1 MSQRMK
7 PRCLISTDLPEL
19 MADSGFLTLTR
30 PLSQFIADWN
40 TWHFMRE
47 EMIAAK
53 PECEMFYLARIAA
66 IIHALC
72 DRDKVPVPDWVWEE
86 KLPEPEIIVPR
97 ISSDSD
103 WGALIISEAP
113 QVCEYHNLYF
123 QPDMLRKFQ
132 RTVSS

>member
-1 MSQRMK
+1 M
-7 PRCLISTDLPEL
+7 
-19 MADSGFLTLTR
+19 TLTR

-40 TWHFMRE
+40 TWHFMRG

-72 DRDKVPVPDWVWEE
+72 DRDRVPVPDWVWEG
-86 KLPEPEIIVPR
+86 KLTEPEIIVPR